1 MRSSSCGEYQDYLV
15 DAVFQHEGMAA
26 EFVAPHLLQRI
37 EIGDLLA
44 HNGSGAGNLRDTF
57 EFESQAAN

>member
-1 MRSSSCGEYQDYLV
+1 
-15 DAVFQHEGMAA
+15 MAA